1 MYDNKHQ
8 PKGDKTMT
16 PTTRKFPRTLKE
28 AFPTAHE
35 YSCAIEIFPV
45 KVTMADKVMRVVF
58 LVALIVLALDLFIWR
73 P

>member
-1 MYDNKHQ
+1 
-8 PKGDKTMT
+8 MT

-28 AFPTAHE
+28 AFPSHE
-35 YSCAIEIFPV
+35 NACAIEIFPA
-45 KVTMADKVMRVVF
+45 KVTKADKAMRVLF

>member
-28 AFPTAHE
+28 AFPSHE
-35 YSCAIEIFPV
+35 NACAIEIYPA
-45 KVTMADKVMRVVF
+45 KTTMADKVMRVVF
-58 LVALIVLALDLFIWR
+58 LVALIVLVLDLFIWR